1 MSPRYQKKYIDRS
14 DAWYLFKRACVRGL
28 LAYHIS
34 DARDTR
40 PCGCAEWP
48 RRRTHHYRPDWFV
61 LFGCGRVYPDTD
73 TQSYQRA
80 ATSSSHKMN
89 PLLLVL
95 LLVATVH
102 AEAINALDWPNLT
115 KETPIFIELNRN
127 EPESVVLCGKQ
138 KSAEDARKLLEE
150 TASKFGPHDPVIIIC
165 ESDISISTLLHWYHL
180 TTKTHPRTWMVVRSQ
195 NEGDR
200 FSLLATSTITDTD
213 ALAYL
218 KFLLNRQKQGNPTK
232 IIFPTFESIP
242 NLPTGPP
249 SQYKGANDAVPA
261 SDEFIKEINEAIKRN
276 K

>member
-1 MSPRYQKKYIDRS
+1 
-14 DAWYLFKRACVRGL
+14 
-28 LAYHIS
+28 
-34 DARDTR
+34 
-40 PCGCAEWP
+40 
-48 RRRTHHYRPDWFV
+48 
-61 LFGCGRVYPDTD
+61 
-73 TQSYQRA
+73 
-80 ATSSSHKMN
+80 MN

-115 KETPIFIELNRN
+115 KETPIFIELNRD

-165 ESDISISTLLHWYHL
+165 ESDISISKLLHWYHL

-213 ALAYL
+213 VLAYL
-218 KFLLNRQKQGNPTK
+218 KLLLNRQKQGNPTK

-249 SQYKGANDAVPA
+249 SQYKGANDAAPA

>member
-1 MSPRYQKKYIDRS
+1 MFILIGTLQ
-14 DAWYLFKRACVRGL
+14 
-28 LAYHIS
+28 
-34 DARDTR
+34 
-40 PCGCAEWP
+40 
-48 RRRTHHYRPDWFV
+48 
-61 LFGCGRVYPDTD
+61 
-73 TQSYQRA
+73 YQRA

-89 PLLLVL
+89 PILLVL

-102 AEAINALDWPNLT
+102 SEAINALDWPNLT
-115 KETPIFIELNRN
+115 KETPIFIELNRD

-165 ESDISISTLLHWYHL
+165 DSNISISTLLHWYHL

-200 FSLLATSTITDTD
+200 FSLLATSAITDPD
-213 ALAYL
+213 ILAHL
-218 KFLLNRQKQGNPTK
+218 QGNPTK
-232 IIFPTFESIP
+232 NIFPTFQSIP